1 MRQAKHKTKLNA
13 EFRKDLAW
21 RLTFLSN
28 FNGRQYYTDRHDV
41 HVLTDGRQ
49 YYTDRHDV
57 HVLTDGRQYYTDRH
71 DVHVLTD
78 GRQYY
83 TDRHNVHV
91 LTDGR
96 QYYTD
101 RHDVH
106 VLTDACRT
114 ASGCLWAGDWHYS
127 VFHADWPKVTAMHI
141 NCKEVC
147 AVASAVAR

>member
-1 MRQAKHKTKLNA
+1 M
-13 EFRKDLAW
+13 
-21 RLTFLSN
+21 
-28 FNGRQYYTDRHDV
+28 

-57 HVLTDGRQYYTDRH
+57 R
-71 DVHVLTD
+71 
-78 GRQYY
+78 
-83 TDRHNVHV
+83 V

-114 ASGCLWAGDWHYS
+114 ETGTTVSSTQIG
-127 VFHADWPKVTAMHI
+127 PK
-141 NCKEVC
+141 
-147 AVASAVAR
+147 